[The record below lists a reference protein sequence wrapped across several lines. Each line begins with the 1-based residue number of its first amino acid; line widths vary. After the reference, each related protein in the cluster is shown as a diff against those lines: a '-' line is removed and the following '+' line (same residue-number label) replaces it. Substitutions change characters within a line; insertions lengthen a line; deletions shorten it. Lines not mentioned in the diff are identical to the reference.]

1 MWREELRPKP
11 RATSAKH
18 AASAAT
24 SPSFE
29 TALVSNAT
37 RAAAPRAVLD
47 RGGKKMPHDHK
58 VTYTTEDTL
67 ARIATN
73 WRKRHGSENKYSF
86 DITEFIETTLK
97 SGLKGKS
104 LKIEFYDRD
113 FDQDDPAYVDFD
125 PTKSLVTLWVDRQI
139 WKRRNQVTISRASCW
154 RMK

>member
-1 MWREELRPKP
+1 
-11 RATSAKH
+11 
-18 AASAAT
+18 
-24 SPSFE
+24 
-29 TALVSNAT
+29 
-37 RAAAPRAVLD
+37 
-47 RGGKKMPHDHK
+47 MPHDHK